1 MKDLQQEIR
10 PDTTHT
16 LLQVCIFPSWI
27 FLDFVIYLQP
37 SLYFMIVIR
46 RVAKCRAWVGF
57 SNISL
62 GSGQVWIFSKF
73 INLKNF
79 LENKCEK

>member
-46 RVAKCRAWVGF
+46 RVAKCRDWVGF
-57 SNISL
+57 SNISS
-62 GSGQVWIFSKF
+62 GSGQVWIFFKIYKFEEFSK
-73 INLKNF
+73 K
-79 LENKCEK
+79 